1 MVTLDMKGLHALS
14 ACLGF
19 AAHGPDVE
27 ESPLPLGDTSEKWG
41 GGQGPQLCPRAPR
54 APLRSQKPQAFFSF
68 CKWQPEF
75 RVESASLPLALVQHS
90 SLSE

>member
-1 MVTLDMKGLHALS
+1 MVTLDMKGLRALC
-14 ACLGF
+14 CLSGLRCSWPRC
-19 AAHGPDVE
+19 GRV
-27 ESPLPLGDTSEKWG
+27 PLALGDASEKWG
-41 GGQGPQLCPRAPR
+41 GGRGRGFAPEPPGPPT
-54 APLRSQKPQAFFSF
+54 SQKPQAFSSS